1 MLYSMKKNMKKL
13 IPFFCL
19 VVSVFAFASPEI
31 GKNVTDFSGKTVDG
45 KTVKLSEFKG
55 KIVVL
60 EWYNP
65 ACPFVKKFYSVGKM
79 QEFQALVTEARH
91 IWITIN
97 TGGKIADLPDA
108 ITKDKNKASVVIDD
122 ADGTIGR
129 LFGAKTTPECFVINR
144 EGVLVYK
151 GAIDSIAST
160 KSADINQATNY
171 VLAAFAATHDNKKVE
186 VNTTKPYGCGIK
198 F

>member
-1 MLYSMKKNMKKL
+1 MKKL
-13 IPFFCL
+13 LLILSCL
-19 VVSVFAFASPEI
+19 TTIVAFASPEVN
-31 GKNVTDFSGKTVDG
+31 KALPDFSGKTIQG
-45 KTVKLSEFKG
+45 KTVKLSDFKG

-65 ACPFVKKFYSVGKM
+65 TCPYVKKFYSVGKM
-79 QEFQALVTEARH
+79 QEFQTQVTSAGH

-97 TGGKIADLPDA
+97 TGGKIADLPGA

-151 GAIDSIAST
+151 GAIDIIAST
-160 KSADINQATNY
+160 KSSDIDKSTNY
-171 VLAAFAATHDNKKVE
+171 VLAAVTATQDNKKVD
-186 VNTTKPYGCGIK
+186 VDSTKTYGCGVK
-198 F
+198 Y